1 MALAVTAAVQDSHR
15 RLAAVPATSAL
26 LELRSRPPALRPG
39 LIPRERLVRR
49 LAEARRRPLALLRAP
64 AGYGKTTL
72 LHEWTAHDPRPCAWA
87 TLCSEDND
95 PLTLVSVV
103 ALAFEAV
110 DPIGWEV
117 FDALSSGRP
126 DADEVA
132 LRRLA
137 RAVSRKE
144 HPFVLVLD
152 DLHVLRT
159 RPARA
164 VVRALRAALPPGAQL
179 VMASRGRADLPIGR
193 LRAQG
198 DSIELGTEDL
208 AMTRS
213 EAAALLAAAGL
224 ETGAKDLSALARRT
238 GGWPAA
244 LYLAALSLAGQG
256 SASVEAFGG
265 DDRFVSEYVRE
276 ELLDGVSPSQ
286 LEFMMRTSVL
296 EQLTAPL
303 CDAVLQRDDS
313 AGVLET
319 LAQANVPLVALDR
332 SGTAYRYN
340 ALFADVLRGELQRRE
355 PEREACLNRRASAW
369 LEKQGDL
376 NAAVRHS
383 MQAGDLPRTARL
395 LWSRTPAAV
404 AQGHGEAIAGPL
416 RRLGDRNLVDI
427 PLLGLVA
434 AGCSLLAGNLY
445 EAERWTTVAAGDP
458 CRPSSGRRREL
469 VDGGLA
475 LMRAGIGRGGVRRM
489 AADASRAH
497 ALLEESSAWRPL
509 ARFFEGAALHLGGDA
524 DAARVLLEEGAHRAA
539 VSAPLIQ
546 ALCLAQLALL
556 AAGDG
561 DLARA
566 SSLAARARAQ
576 VERFNLEGNPAA
588 ALVIAVSCEFGAPG
602 RETSATER
610 DIGLAL
616 ALLGGLTD
624 PSPWYD
630 AECRIVLSGAV
641 LRASGPAAAAEL
653 LAPALAAFGS
663 SAEAPVLARWL
674 SETQERIEFA
684 SGSLA
689 ATDWSLTTAELRVL
703 RYLPSHLSFREIA
716 DRLYVSQ
723 NTVKTHARAIY
734 RKLDV
739 SSRGRAVE
747 LALGAGLV
755 EPAAGG

>member
-1 MALAVTAAVQDSHR
+1 MPAGRLLAVALAVTTAVQESHR

-49 LAEARRRPLALLRAP
+49 LAEARRRPVALLRAP

-72 LHEWTAHDPRPCAWA
+72 LHEWTACDPRPCAWA
-87 TLCSEDND
+87 TLSAEDND

-137 RAVSRKE
+137 RAISRKE
-144 HPFVLVLD
+144 DPFVLVLD

-179 VMASRGRADLPIGR
+179 ALASRSPAELPIGR

-198 DSIELGTEDL
+198 DSIEVGADDL

-224 ETGAKDLSALARRT
+224 EAGAEDLSALIRRT

-244 LYLAALSLAGQG
+244 LHLAALSLAGEG
-256 SASVEAFGG
+256 SAAVEAFAG
-265 DDRFVSEYVRE
+265 DDRFVSEYVRQ
-276 ELLDGVSPSQ
+276 ELLDEVSPSQ
-286 LEFMMRTSVL
+286 LEFMMGTSVL

-303 CDAVLQRDDS
+303 CDAVLKRDDS

-332 SGTAYRYN
+332 SGTGFRYN
-340 ALFADVLRGELQRRE
+340 ALFADVLREELLRRE
-355 PEREACLNRRASAW
+355 PERETCLNRRASAW

-383 MQAGDLPRTARL
+383 IQAGDVPRTARL
-395 LWSRTPAAV
+395 LWSAAPAAV
-404 AQGHGEAIAGPL
+404 GQGQGEAIAGPL
-416 RRLGDRNLVDI
+416 RRLGDENLVDN

-434 AGCSLLAGNLY
+434 AGCSLLAGNFY
-445 EAERWTTVAAGDP
+445 EAERWTTVAA
-458 CRPSSGRRREL
+458 SGHDVAE
-469 VDGGLA
+469 GGLA
-475 LMRAGIGRGGVRRM
+475 LMQAGIGRAGVQRM
-489 AADASRAH
+489 GADASRAH

-509 ARFFEGAALHLGGDA
+509 ARFFEGAALHLGGHGDS
-524 DAARVLLEEGAHRAA
+524 ARVLLEEGAHRAA
-539 VSAPLIQ
+539 VCAPLIQ

-556 AAGDG
+556 ADDDG
-561 DLARA
+561 DIARA

-576 VERFNLEGNPAA
+576 IERFNLEDNPAA
-588 ALVIAVSCEFGAPG
+588 TLVIAVWCELGAPR
-602 RETSATER
+602 REASAMER
-610 DIGLAL
+610 EIGLGRS
-616 ALLGGLTD
+616 LLGSLID

-630 AECRIVLSGAV
+630 AECRIVLSRAV
-641 LRASGPAAAAEL
+641 LRASGPAAAGEL
-653 LAPALAAFGS
+653 LAPALTAFGPG
-663 SAEAPVLARWL
+663 AEAPVLARWRT
-674 SETQERIEFA
+674 EMQQRVEVA

-689 ATDWSLTTAELRVL
+689 ATDWSLTSAELRVL

-716 DRLYVSQ
+716 ERLYVSQ
-723 NTVKTHARAIY
+723 NTVKTHARSIY

-739 SSRGRAVE
+739 SSRGMAVD
-747 LALGAGLV
+747 LARGAGLV
-755 EPAAGG
+755 EPAVSG